1 MATSYKARA
10 RRHVLQAEKVN
21 LQEALDKAKMDLET
35 AKSPAAFH
43 SASARYEELSGRM
56 AQVKKKLKRRKK
68 ATGLFGM
75 W

>member
-1 MATSYKARA
+1 MPASFKARA

-21 LQEALDKAKMDLET
+21 VAEALEAAKRAMEQ

-43 SASARYEELSGRM
+43 AAAAKFEELSGR
-56 AQVKKKLKRRKK
+56 AAELKRKLKRRKK
-68 ATGLFGM
+68 VTSLFG